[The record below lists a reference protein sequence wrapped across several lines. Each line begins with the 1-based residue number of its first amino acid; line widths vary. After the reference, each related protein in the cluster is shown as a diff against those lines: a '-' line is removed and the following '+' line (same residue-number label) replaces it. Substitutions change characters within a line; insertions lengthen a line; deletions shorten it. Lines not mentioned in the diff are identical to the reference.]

1 MIYKNTG
8 VGCHF
13 LLQCMKVKSQS
24 EVAQSCPTL
33 RDPTP
38 VVVFSDRELH
48 VGGKRVRSA
57 VSEVLP
63 VCVLV
68 DQPALVLGSLGVLTS
83 TR

>member
-1 MIYKNTG
+1 MVVCQMGKRKT
-8 VGCHF
+8 
-13 LLQCMKVKSQS
+13 LTSPELQG
-24 EVAQSCPTL
+24 A
-33 RDPTP
+33 P